1 MVLRSHKPLCGMTSK
16 CAGFGARTA
25 SHTMIR
31 AGGTLNNHCVPAVTR
46 VVEILTVSAIACAF
60 CFLMAGA
67 FDWWAGML
75 GLSAV
80 LARSLA

>member
-1 MVLRSHKPLCGMTSK
+1 
-16 CAGFGARTA
+16 
-25 SHTMIR
+25 MIPS
-31 AGGTLNNHCVPAVTR
+31 GGTLSNHSVPAVTR

-80 LARSLA
+80 WALSLA